1 MPVFV
6 EVNLLKVVDS
16 VAEAR
21 RMGQAVS
28 LVMGDEKGILIRDG
42 YTRLPLVEPHFD
54 RSKVTFG
61 RQESEGTLLKI
72 GAKVKKEFGIEPSTL
87 GIGGVAPSDADEAWV
102 MKLDKDTRAWGVDY
116 KYLVEQ
122 VRRVFPG
129 DAEKLAMFRNIV
141 SEVLAEEALRGISFK

>member
-1 MPVFV
+1 MSVFV

-16 VAEAR
+16 VDEAR
-21 RMGQAVS
+21 RVGQAVA
-28 LVMGDEKGILIRDG
+28 LVTGDDKGIVVRDG
-42 YTRLPLVEPHFD
+42 FTRLPLVEPKFD

-72 GAKVKKEFGIEPSTL
+72 GAKVAKEFGIEPSAL
-87 GIGGVAPSDADEAWV
+87 GIGISAPAETTEAWV

-116 KYLVEQ
+116 KFLVEQ
-122 VRRVFPG
+122 VRSVFPG
-129 DAEKLAMFRNIV
+129 DAEKLAAFRVIV